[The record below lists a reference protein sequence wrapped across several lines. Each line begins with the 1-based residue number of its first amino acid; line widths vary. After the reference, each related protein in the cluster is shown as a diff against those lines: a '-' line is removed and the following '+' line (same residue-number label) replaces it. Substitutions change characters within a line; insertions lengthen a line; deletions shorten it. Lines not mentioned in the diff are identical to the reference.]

1 MLEKVSSSTAF
12 QAGQVAY
19 LRVRVLGFDR
29 LDGREAAILRAVDK
43 AGEFIDGEIWYYCE
57 PRLLVP
63 GATVV
68 EEINRAATNVP
79 DLSVVHAAFRV
90 SHSSV

>member
-1 MLEKVSSSTAF
+1 MLEKVSSSTALR
-12 QAGQVAY
+12 AGQVAY

-68 EEINRAATNVP
+68 EEINRATNVP
-79 DLSVVHAAFRV
+79 DLSVVQAAFRV